1 MKKKTR
7 SKRILLVATLLLL
20 SIFMVLPLLWMVR
33 SSFMNNLEILEVP
46 VKWIP
51 EHFRVDNFRE
61 VMEGG
66 DFWRSF
72 LNSIIIAVVSAV
84 GHILSSSFVA
94 FGFSRLDFTGKK
106 LWFSLLIATMLIPTT
121 VLMIPQ
127 FIGWQV
133 VGAYNSWIPLILP
146 CFFGNAFY
154 IFMLRQFFNSI
165 PREYDNAAFLD
176 GANYLTVYFKIILP
190 MSKPVLA
197 TVGIFSFINAWNDF
211 MGPLLY
217 LEDPK
222 LKTISLSLQ
231 NYIGQHTNQWNLM
244 MMYALMAII
253 PIIILYFFTQKFFT
267 SGSNFSGI
275 KA

>member
-7 SKRILLVATLLLL
+7 SKRILLVVILLFLSTL
-20 SIFMVLPLLWMVR
+20 MVLPLVWMVR
-33 SSFMNNLEILEVP
+33 SSFMNNLEILAVP

-51 EHFRVDNFRE
+51 DHFRVDNFRE

-72 LNSIIIAVVSAV
+72 LNSIIIAVVSAT

-94 FGFSRLDFTGKK
+94 FGFSRLDFAGKK
-106 LWFSLLIATMLIPTT
+106 FWFSLLIATMMIPAT

-133 VGAYNSWIPLILP
+133 AGAYNSWLPLILP

-154 IFMLRQFFNSI
+154 IFMLRQFFNGI

-217 LEDPK
+217 LENPR

-244 MMYALMAII
+244 MTYALMAII
-253 PIIILYFFTQKFFT
+253 PIIILYFFAQKFFT